1 MTKEQYLIFK
11 SDLKKAIEIEK
22 LRKRYRKVYWNNG
35 FETEQA
41 QENAIK
47 ENNEKV
53 RNLTVKICASDYVVH
68 WAYYCAKHQLTDD
81 QINVYVCQEMSKMS
95 KIKSFK
101 NDTWL
106 FEYCLKTYPD
116 NIKEILS
123 KYEKVVCT
131 D

>member
-22 LRKRYRKVYWNNG
+22 FRKRYRKAYWNNG
-35 FETEQA
+35 FETAAA
-41 QENAIK
+41 QENAIR

-53 RNLTVKICASDYVVH
+53 KELTIRICASDYVVH
-68 WAYYCAKHQLTDD
+68 WAYYCAKHQLADY
-81 QINVYVCQEMSKMS
+81 QIDIYVAQEMS
-95 KIKSFK
+95 KIKSLK

-106 FEYCLKTYPD
+106 FDYRLGKYS
-116 NIKEILS
+116 EIVKSVLS
-123 KYEKVVCT
+123 NYEKIVCT